1 MLIVYATIQADN
13 GIEQKDKKVH
23 PSLDKHN
30 LENKIVVMDEEYFLS
45 HVEEFNNMRVIL
57 ITKSN
62 IDKSIDVE
70 CYPNLE
76 SLVNNSAFDN
86 RELYIV
92 GGYKLLKEGMK
103 YADTIINNYVSNN
116 DLEIPT
122 LYFPN
127 IDVTKWA
134 LIKVKEETPKVL
146 KLVYRKY

>member
-13 GIEQKDKKVH
+13 GIEQNDKIVH
-23 PSLDKHN
+23 PSLDKYN
-30 LENKIVVMDEEYFLS
+30 LENKIVVMDEEYFLN
-45 HVEEFNNMRVIL
+45 HIEHFNKMRVIL

-62 IDKSIDVE
+62 IDESIDVE

-76 SLVNNSAFDN
+76 SLVNNPAFND
-86 RELYIV
+86 RELYVV
-92 GGYKLLKEGMK
+92 GGYKLLKESMK
-103 YADTIINNYVSNN
+103 YADRIINNYVSNN

-127 IDVTKWA
+127 IDITKWE
-134 LIKVKEETPKVL
+134 LIKIKEETPKVL